1 MSKNVSLVIAGIV
14 FVIVAVFHLIRL
26 IVKSRVT
33 VGQWEVPMYFSI
45 IGLILTGVLSIL
57 MFISVAMS

>member
-14 FVIVAVFHLIRL
+14 FVIVAAFHLIRL
-26 IVKSRVT
+26 IVKFRVT
-33 VGQWEVPMYFSI
+33 VGQWEVPMYLSI

-57 MFISVAMS
+57 MFISVAMN